1 MRKVARRLS
10 VAAAALALLLA
21 LSLWCIYRAS
31 QRPPEFYRQALAA
44 PVEVQ
49 VEEGQRFERDALD
62 LHNQL
67 LHAGRWEACLTQD
80 EINGWLATDL
90 PAKFPQ
96 ALPSGVSE
104 PRVAIEDGVV
114 RIAVHYQRGGVDT
127 VLSVS
132 GEAYLTAQPN
142 EIAVRL
148 EQARAGIVPVPLA
161 RFLDEITERAARADL
176 PLRWTEVRGA
186 PVALVR
192 LPLDL
197 DDASRRVVI
206 DRLRWGD
213 GQLVLGGRTEEE
225 HPPNGDRTQPSTAI
239 QPGDKETRQR

>member
-1 MRKVARRLS
+1 MPAE
-10 VAAAALALLLA
+10 AQ
-21 LSLWCIYRAS
+21 I
-31 QRPPEFYRQALAA
+31 
-44 PVEVQ
+44 
-49 VEEGQRFERDALD
+49 EEGQRFERDALD

-67 LHAGRWEACLTQD
+67 QQDGRWEACLTQE

-90 PAKFPQ
+90 PAKFPLV
-96 ALPSGVSE
+96 LPSGVSE
-104 PRVAIEDGVV
+104 PRVAIENGTVH
-114 RIAVHYQRGGVDT
+114 IAVHYQRDGVDT

-148 EQARAGIVPVPLA
+148 EQARAGLLPVPLA

-197 DDASRRVVI
+197 DDAGRRVVL
-206 DRLRWGD
+206 DRLRWSR
-213 GQLVLGGRTEEE
+213 GQLVLGGRTEEDHSPE
-225 HPPNGDRTQPSTAI
+225 NDRAEPATAG
-239 QPGDKETRQR
+239 QPGEKETRQR